1 MARIAILAFGSL
13 IEDPGEEI
21 GPLIRERIRPVT
33 TPFSIEFARSSGYR
47 CGAPTL
53 IPVDAGGFP
62 VNAVLLVLDD
72 TVGLEPAMSL
82 LWRRETG
89 NQFSGKEYS
98 RPVDPTPNQ
107 VVVECIRSF
116 HGCDVALYTK
126 IGSNIEELNPDHLA
140 DLAIRSAHAK
150 AGANRKDGISYLAS
164 VIRQEITTPLLPEYR
179 DAILRM
185 TGAGNLV
192 EAHAKIRDA
201 YS

>member
-1 MARIAILAFGSL
+1 MAYCASTRKRL
-13 IEDPGEEI
+13 ICLQKSDLYIYVVSNPG
-21 GPLIRERIRPVT
+21 
-33 TPFSIEFARSSGYR
+33 
-47 CGAPTL
+47 
-53 IPVDAGGFP
+53 GGVP

-82 LWRRETG
+82 LWRRETA

-126 IGSNIEELNPDHLA
+126 IGSNIEDEDLHPDHLA

-179 DAILRM
+179 DAILRK